1 MAVLK
6 GLKPEKV
13 FAYFEK
19 LCLVP
24 HGSGNTKIISD
35 LCVGFAKELGLKYR
49 QEPCNNVVIWKP
61 ASPGHESAEPI
72 ILQGHIDMVC
82 AKTDDCTKDMTRE
95 GLDLMT
101 DGEWIWADK
110 TSLGGDNCI
119 AVAMILAILS
129 DDTLVHPPIE
139 AVFTVDEEVG
149 MDGAFAL
156 DCSDLKGRKLL
167 NLDSEIE
174 GVFTVSCAGGMR
186 ADCHLPGI
194 MEPVAGMAG
203 YSITLAGLQGGHSG
217 GDIHL
222 GRASAN
228 QVMGRVLYSAMEGF
242 GITVAGLRGGHSG
255 ADIHLGRGSGNRLMG
270 RVLATALEK
279 FPGLR
284 LAAISGGQF
293 DNVICSRCD
302 AAVALPKGSGR
313 AFEAFIRELEG
324 VLKNE
329 YAVTD
334 PDVTLTCA
342 AAETAKAVSAERTV
356 TLVQA
361 LTAMPQ
367 GVEAMDTDF
376 PGLVQTSLNMG
387 VVKLGGDGLHI
398 AFSIRSSIASRKL
411 MLAQR
416 VRAVAALAGGTVAE
430 RGVYPGW
437 QYKRESQFRDTL
449 LAAYKDLTG
458 KDGVVEATHG
468 GLECGLL
475 MEKIPGLDAVSM
487 GPELHDVHSVRE
499 RLSVPSTERTY
510 ELVCELLR
518 RSC

>member
-19 LCLVP
+19 LCSVP

-35 LCVGFAKELGLKYR
+35 LCVDFAKELGLKYR
-49 QEPCNNVVIWKP
+49 QEPCNNVVIWKA
-61 ASPGHESAEPI
+61 ASPGCESAEPI

-156 DCSDLKGRKLL
+156 DCSDLKGKKLL
-167 NLDSEIE
+167 NLDSELE
-174 GVFTVSCAGGMR
+174 GVFTVSCAGGMHS
-186 ADCHLPGI
+186 DCLLP
-194 MEPVAGMAG
+194 A
-203 YSITLAGLQGGHSG
+203 
-217 GDIHL
+217 
-222 GRASAN
+222 
-228 QVMGRVLYSAMEGF
+228 VL
-242 GITVAGLRGGHSG
+242 T
-255 ADIHLGRGSGNRLMG
+255 
-270 RVLATALEK
+270 
-279 FPGLR
+279 
-284 LAAISGGQF
+284 
-293 DNVICSRCD
+293 D

>member
-1 MAVLK
+1 MAVLS
-6 GLKPEKV
+6 GLKPERV

-19 LCLVP
+19 LCSVS

-35 LCVGFAKELGLKYR
+35 MCVGFAKEMGLRYR
-49 QEPCNNVVIWKP
+49 QEPCNNVIIWKD
-61 ASPGHESAEPI
+61 ASAGYENAAPI

-82 AKTDDCTKDMTRE
+82 AKTDDCTKDMTTE

-101 DGEWIWADK
+101 DGEWVWADK
-110 TSLGGDNCI
+110 TSLGGDNGI
-119 AVAMILAILS
+119 AVAMILAILE
-129 DDTLVHPPIE
+129 DETLAHPPIE

-228 QVMGRVLYSAMEGF
+228 QVMGRVLYSAMERF
-242 GITVAGLRGGHSG
+242 H
-255 ADIHLGRGSGNRLMG
+255 
-270 RVLATALEK
+270 
-279 FPGLR
+279 GLR
-284 LAAISGGQF
+284 LAAVSGGQF

-302 AAVALPKGSGR
+302 AAVAIPAGKE
-313 AFEAFIRELEG
+313 AEFEAFIAEFDAI
-324 VLKNE
+324 LKNE
-329 YAVTD
+329 YAGCD
-334 PDVTLTCA
+334 DGITLTCA
-342 AAETAKAVSAERTV
+342 KTGVTAAISEV
-356 TLVQA
+356 TTNLMLHTLLA
-361 LTAMPQ
+361 LPQ
-367 GVEAMDTDF
+367 GVQAMSVDF
-376 PGLVQTSLNMG
+376 PGLTQTSLNMG
-387 VVKLGGDGLHI
+387 MLKLEDDGLHI
-398 AFSIRSSIASRKL
+398 TFSIRSSIASQKE

-416 VRAVAALAGGTVAE
+416 VHAIVEFAGGTVTE
-430 RGVYPGW
+430 RGKYPGW
-437 QYKRESQFRDTL
+437 QYERDSQFRDMVL
-449 LAAYKDLTG
+449 EAYHDLTG
-458 KDGVVEATHG
+458 KEGVVEATHG

-475 MEKIPGLDAVSM
+475 IEKIPGLDAISM

-499 RLSVPSTERTY
+499 RLSVPSTERMY
-510 ELVCELLR
+510 ELLCEALK
-518 RSC
+518 RSK

>member
-19 LCLVP
+19 LCSVP

-35 LCVGFAKELGLKYR
+35 LCVDFAKELGLKYR

-156 DCSDLKGRKLL
+156 DCSDLKGKKLL
-167 NLDSEIE
+167 NLDSELE

-186 ADCHLPGI
+186 SDCLLPAALTDA
-194 MEPVAGMAG
+194 AG
-203 YSITLAGLQGGHSG
+203 
-217 GDIHL
+217 
-222 GRASAN
+222 
-228 QVMGRVLYSAMEGF
+228 MEGF

-284 LAAISGGQF
+284 LAAFSGGQF

-313 AFEAFIRELEG
+313 AFEAFIREFEG

-329 YAVTD
+329 YAASTSRTRR
-334 PDVTLTCA
+334 TL
-342 AAETAKAVSAERTV
+342 
-356 TLVQA
+356 
-361 LTAMPQ
+361 
-367 GVEAMDTDF
+367 
-376 PGLVQTSLNMG
+376 
-387 VVKLGGDGLHI
+387 
-398 AFSIRSSIASRKL
+398 SS
-411 MLAQR
+411 
-416 VRAVAALAGGTVAE
+416 AAL
-430 RGVYPGW
+430 
-437 QYKRESQFRDTL
+437 
-449 LAAYKDLTG
+449 
-458 KDGVVEATHG
+458 
-468 GLECGLL
+468 
-475 MEKIPGLDAVSM
+475 
-487 GPELHDVHSVRE
+487 
-499 RLSVPSTERTY
+499 
-510 ELVCELLR
+510 
-518 RSC
+518 